1 MNRQQVIDEIGKC
14 VLQDR
19 NADYGTPEDNF
30 ADTAAI
36 WTIYLRRRGLLTK
49 GQALTSKDVAALMV
63 GLKMARLGASPN
75 KLDNWVDLGGYAV
88 CGGEVA
94 AFETARDAALSRKI
108 VFKDD

>member
-14 VLQDR
+14 VLRDR

-36 WTIYLRRRGLLTK
+36 WNIYLRRRGLLAKDQT
-49 GQALTSKDVAALMV
+49 LTSKDVAALMV

-75 KLDNWVDLGGYAV
+75 KMDNWVDLGGYAV

-94 AFETARDAALSRKI
+94 AYETSQKTTI
-108 VFKDD
+108 SKVVFDE